1 MKGVDFVGK
10 VFTSNKYGDFEVVEY
25 KDYDNVVVRFLDT
38 GYITTTQLYHVKDG
52 AIKDRLQPSVYG
64 VGVLGD
70 SVGMA
75 NGEELREY
83 RLWRG
88 LLYRCYNEKTKNKIP
103 SYDSCSVST
112 NFKYFPYFQNW
123 CYNQVGFNNVGFE
136 LDKDILVKGN
146 KVYSEDTCVFV
157 PKEVNLLLCNA
168 KRNRG
173 SLPIGV
179 RLSRNKSRYLSY
191 ITKEGR
197 YTGLGTYGT
206 PEQAFQVYK
215 QTKEAYIKEV
225 ANKWKEQIDPRVYD
239 ALMNWE
245 VSIDD

>member
-1 MKGVDFVGK
+1 MKGVDCVGK
-10 VFTSNKYGDFEVVEY
+10 VFTSNKYGYFEVVEY

-38 GYITTTQLYHVKDG
+38 GYVTTTQLYHVKDG

-70 SVGMA
+70 SVGMV

-88 LLYRCYNEKTKNKIP
+88 LLCRCYNEKTKKKIP

-123 CYNQVGFNNVGFE
+123 CYNQVGFNNAGFE
-136 LDKDILVKGN
+136 LDKDILIKGN

-179 RLSRNKSRYLSY
+179 RLNRHKSRYLAY
-191 ITKEGR
+191 MTKDGK
-197 YTGLGTYGT
+197 YVGLGSFGT
-206 PEQAFQVYK
+206 PEEAFYAYK
-215 QTKEAYIKEV
+215 QVKEDYIKEV
-225 ANKWKEQIDPRVYD
+225 ANKWKEQIDPRVYE
-239 ALMNWE
+239 ALMGWE
-245 VSIDD
+245 INIDD